1 MGAEEKPIRVL
12 LAKPGLDGHDRGVRL
27 VARALRDAGVE
38 TVFLGVQVT
47 ADQLVQAAIEES
59 VDVIGLSI
67 FSGGHMILIP
77 RIINELRD
85 NGLGDIPVIVGGII
99 PPGDAAELKSLGV
112 KDVFGPGCPTSEI
125 VTAFRQWA
133 LTPH

>member
-1 MGAEEKPIRVL
+1 MEKKEKQIRAL

-27 VARALRDAGVE
+27 VARALRDAGIE
-38 TVFLGVQVT
+38 TIFLGVQVT

-77 RIINELRD
+77 RMINELRD
-85 NGLGDIPVIVGGII
+85 NGLDGIPVIVGGIV
-99 PPGDAAELKSLGV
+99 PPKDAVELKRLGV
-112 KDVFGPGCPTSEI
+112 KEVFGPGCPTSEI
-125 VTAFRQWA
+125 VSAFRKWA
-133 LTPH
+133 LTPQ

>member
-1 MGAEEKPIRVL
+1 MGEKEKKIRVL

-47 ADQLVQAAIEES
+47 ADQLVQAVIEES

-67 FSGGHMILIP
+67 FSGGHMFLIP

-85 NGLGDIPVIVGGII
+85 NGLGDIPVIVGGIV
-99 PPGDAAELKSLGV
+99 PPEDAVKLKRLGV
-112 KDVFGPGCPTSEI
+112 KEVFGPGFPTSDI
-125 VTAFRQWA
+125 VSAFRKWA
-133 LTPH
+133 QIPQ